1 MKKHEAPENQQ
12 HLFDTEIFAFTRKLP
27 TYDKYT
33 IEDIRGLP
41 KNGYGSVV
49 TLIMTKN
56 GNRKKTLYTATF
68 ACELTDWGYKLFSTK
83 NKWSTSLGEHFQ
95 KMEAIETTY
104 HGDARDK
111 PSYKKELQENKNR
124 FPEYWL

>member
-12 HLFDTEIFAFTRKLP
+12 HLFDTELFAYRRKSP
-27 TYDKYT
+27 TYAKFT

-41 KNGYGSVV
+41 ENGYGSVV
-49 TLIMTKN
+49 TLVVSKN
-56 GNRKKTLYTATF
+56 GNRKKTLYTVQF

-95 KMEAIETTY
+95 KMEASKEYTN
-104 HGDARDK
+104 DARTTS
-111 PSYKKELQENKNR
+111 SYKKELQENKDR